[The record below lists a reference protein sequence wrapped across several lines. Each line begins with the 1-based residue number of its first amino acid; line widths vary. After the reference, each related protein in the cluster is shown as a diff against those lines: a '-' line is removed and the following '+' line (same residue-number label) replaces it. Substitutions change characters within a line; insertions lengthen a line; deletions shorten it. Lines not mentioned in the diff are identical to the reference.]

1 MINTRQ
7 QVDYWDPARKGFITN
22 YPNFMQWKRL
32 TPEQL
37 GTHSPLN
44 LYIHTPYCI
53 QRCSYCYY
61 KTINLRGAEKSL
73 RMERYVDAL
82 CQELELASRTF
93 HLSERTTHSVYF
105 GGGTPTLLADELLQ
119 KIDATLRKH
128 YRLENAEYTIEAEP
142 VTLTRDK
149 LQTLIQMGVTR
160 ISMGIQSFDSTIIKQ
175 SHRLDD
181 EKKALRALE
190 LAMGSGKVI
199 NIDLM
204 SGLAGET
211 DQTWAHSVRTAIASG
226 AQSITVY
233 KTELYANTEYYRG
246 LKEKTLEL
254 PSDDDELRYMDHAL
268 SALETAGYVP
278 WSFYTF
284 TQGGDNVHVH
294 SPSVFRGDDIYAFGV
309 SAFGRLGDYVFQ
321 NTNDEE
327 KYQELLQAG
336 QLTVQRGHFL
346 HSLDSMIRDVVLGM
360 KLMSFDLGAFR
371 KKYGIPLQALA
382 GEALKRLEEDDFIH
396 IVGDHLTLKR
406 RGILYGDF
414 TGKSV
419 ARALMAYAGADNDV

>member
-7 QVDYWDPARKGFITN
+7 HVDYWDPARKGFITN

-32 TPEQL
+32 DPTQL
-37 GTHSPLN
+37 GDSGPLN

-61 KTINLRGAEKSL
+61 KTINLRGAEKSA

-82 CQELELASRTF
+82 CQELELASKVF
-93 HLSERTTHSVYF
+93 HLSERRTHSVYF
-105 GGGTPTLLADELLQ
+105 GGGTPTLLSDSLLR
-119 KIDATLRKH
+119 KIDDTIRKN
-128 YRLENAEYTIEAEP
+128 YRIEGAEYSVEAEP
-142 VTLTRDK
+142 VTLTKEK
-149 LQTLIQMGVTR
+149 LDTLLQLGVTR
-160 ISMGIQSFDSTIIKQ
+160 ISMGIQSFDSTIIRQ

-190 LAMGSGKVI
+190 LALSSGKII

-233 KTELYANTEYYRG
+233 KTELYANTEYYKG
-246 LKEKTLEL
+246 IKEKTIEL
-254 PSDDDELRYMDHAL
+254 PSDDDELRYMNHAL
-268 SALETAGYVP
+268 DALEQAEYVP

-284 TQGGDNVHVH
+284 TKNNEHVHIH

-309 SAFGRLGDYVFQ
+309 SAFGRLGPYVFQ

-327 KYQELLQAG
+327 KYQELLQSG
-336 QLTVQRGHFL
+336 QLTVQRGHYL
-346 HSLDSMIRDVVLGM
+346 HALDNMIRDVVLGM
-360 KLMSFDLGAFR
+360 KLTTFDLAAFQ
-371 KKYGIPLQALA
+371 KKYGIALKTLAGDALSQLQA
-382 GEALKRLEEDDFIH
+382 GEFIA
-396 IVGDHLTLKR
+396 IEGNRIRTLR
-406 RGILYGDF
+406 RGILYGDYV
-414 TGKSV
+414 GKSV
-419 ARALMAYAGADNDV
+419 ARALMAYAGDDDEV